1 MFRKSSIL
9 ICLLVACSDE
19 SPPSAPVPT
28 CTNDAECDDG
38 LSCTVDRCAEGPP
51 RVCTWEISPD
61 TCFVNGICASSGSTH
76 PNEPCLIC
84 DPSTPD
90 QWTPKENATSC
101 DDGNI
106 CTSGEVCTEGVC
118 AGIAISCNDD
128 NACTRDFCDPAEGCH
143 TAVLAA
149 FTCDD
154 GVRCTI
160 DDRCTETA
168 TCAGLPNTCDDGDPC
183 TTDICNEVDGC
194 THTVEDGLA
203 CAGPNACRLGICQD
217 GACAVGDSVNCD
229 DGNSCTI
236 DTCDDRVGCVHLPTL
251 SPCCIGASSVCDDG
265 NPCTDDACDALTGAC
280 SYANNS
286 ASCDDLNPCT
296 SGDQCTEGACAGGL
310 TSACDD
316 QNPCTRDSC
325 NPSLADLCLHEPQ
338 AGPCDDGLECSTDD
352 ACVAGTC
359 RGDTSDCVCTP
370 DLSNDGL
377 KLKSLQIGISGEPGE
392 GIDVDQNPATCA
404 PPGSC
409 SGGIDNTLSVIASF
423 ANQPLSDAVTNGQV
437 LLVVEVGPLA
447 TNPVE
452 VAVYAARLAPSNS
465 TCNFQNA
472 TCDYLIDPSFLDPVS
487 CEPVARLVGTRS
499 GNRLVAGG
507 PGTRLPFIIPF
518 GDASLEVVIANL
530 RIEADLTLQ
539 NGLAK
544 AMTGILGGAV
554 PKQNLLDGLA
564 TVPDDALP
572 VPKDALITLV
582 ESLVENDIDSD
593 ANGSKD
599 AASIGVKLIAIDG
612 RLVGVAN

>member
-1 MFRKSSIL
+1 MFRKTFTLALFIA
-9 ICLLVACSDE
+9 ACSDE
-19 SPPSAPVPT
+19 APSTIPAPT
-28 CTNDAECDDG
+28 CATDAECDDG
-38 LSCTVDRCAEGPP
+38 LACTLDRCLEGSP
-51 RVCTWEISPD
+51 RVCAWEILPE
-61 TCFVNGICASSGSTH
+61 TCFVNGVCATSDSPH
-76 PNEPCLIC
+76 PNEPCLVC

-90 QWTPKENATSC
+90 RWTPLENATVC
-101 DDGNI
+101 DDGNA
-106 CTSGEVCTEGVC
+106 CTSTDLCTEGVC
-118 AGIAISCNDD
+118 AGTAISCNDD
-128 NACTRDFCDPAEGCH
+128 NACTRDFCEPATGCQ
-143 TAVLAA
+143 TAVLTS

-160 DDRCTETA
+160 DDRCTEA
-168 TCAGLPNTCDDGDPC
+168 AACAGIPNACDDGDPC
-183 TTDICNEVDGC
+183 TIDACNEVDGC

-217 GACAVGDSVNCD
+217 GACTVGDSVNCD

-280 SYANNS
+280 SYANNG
-286 ASCDDLNPCT
+286 AFCDDLNPCT
-296 SGDQCTEGACAGGL
+296 SGDQCAEGSCAGGL

-316 QNPCTRDSC
+316 ENPCTRDSC
-325 NPSLADLCLHEPQ
+325 NPSLENLCLHEPQ
-338 AGPCDDGLECSTDD
+338 AGPCDDGLECSTNDT
-352 ACVAGTC
+352 CTAGTC

-370 DLSNDGL
+370 DLSEDGL
-377 KLKSLQIGISGEPGE
+377 KLKSVQIGTSGEPGE
-392 GIDVDQNPATCA
+392 GIDVDQNPSTCA
-404 PPGSC
+404 PAGSC
-409 SGGIDNTLSVIASF
+409 SSGIDNTLSVIASF

-452 VAVYAARLAPSNS
+452 IAVYAARLAPSNAS
-465 TCNFQNA
+465 CNFQNA
-472 TCDYLIDPSFLDPVS
+472 TCDYLVDPAFLDPVS
-487 CEPVARLVGTRS
+487 CEPVARLVGTRN

-507 PGTRLPFIIPF
+507 PGTRLPFLIPF

-572 VPKDALITLV
+572 VPRDALITLV

-612 RLVGVAN
+612 HLVGVAN